1 MNRCKKLIL
10 RIEGFHEA
18 VLEHKKQAAA
28 LTSKQGNRT
37 VVLFH
42 KGLFG
47 YISSRGERQLKKK
60 QYFDMIAVVFVRSAS
75 TIP

>member
-1 MNRCKKLIL
+1 MNRCKKPIL

-28 LTSKQGNRT
+28 LRPSRVTALLCFFTRACSAI
-37 VVLFH
+37 F
-42 KGLFG
+42 
-47 YISSRGERQLKKK
+47 SSRGERQLKKK